1 MEFSLSEDGEGESE
15 GDEGAEVGEEE
26 EVEEE
31 GKDIPADNSE

>member
-1 MEFSLSEDGEGESE
+1 MEFSLSEDGDGESE
-15 GDEGAEVGEEE
+15 GDEGTEAGEEE